1 MRLHFGEFRFDGDRR
16 ELTRRGSAVH
26 LTPKALQLLVF
37 LLENRPRVVS
47 KKEIYDVLWPGV
59 FVEESNLSV
68 LISEIRSALDDDP
81 KRPRFIKTAHGFG
94 YGFVGEAWEDGSPET
109 AVIRLRFGSREVEL
123 PEGEHIVG
131 RDPEARILLNS
142 PGISRRHAR
151 ITVRGT
157 TATIEDLGSK
167 NGTYVQGVRL
177 TDARELKD
185 GDEIRVCREL
195 LTVVMADPSSST
207 ITEIA

>member
-1 MRLHFGEFRFDGDRR
+1 MRLHFGEFRFDDDRR
-16 ELTRRGSAVH
+16 ELTHRGAGVH
-26 LTPKALQLLVF
+26 LTPKALQLLGW
-37 LLENRPRVVS
+37 LLENRPRIVS
-47 KKEIYDVLWPGV
+47 KKDIYDALWPGV

-68 LISEIRSALDDDP
+68 LISEIRSALGDDP
-81 KRPRFIKTAHGFG
+81 RRPRFIKTAHGFG
-94 YGFVGEAWEDGSPET
+94 YGFVGDAWEEDAFEA
-109 AVIRLRFGSREVEL
+109 AVIRLRFGTREVEL

-151 ITVRGT
+151 ITVRGEV
-157 TATIEDLGSK
+157 ATIEDLGSK
-167 NGTYVQGVRL
+167 NGTFVQGARL
-177 TDARELKD
+177 TEPRELND

-195 LTVVMADPSSST
+195 LTVVKADPSSST